1 MKRIQKPG
9 GFNRALDS
17 HRALF
22 LIIFS
27 LLAIWSFSL
36 TIGAASAHGFSS
48 VAYAS
53 VSSGDNDLISVE
65 LKLEYD
71 LLIVSAADT
80 QKEDA
85 LFQEGTEAFESRDLD
100 EQSTVLNEHSDTVM
114 AYVTDRFTVS
124 TPDQTCVLGSDGPAR
139 SEIVEGVPYG
149 ILTLEADCPETN
161 DGHVITSNLFP
172 DEEGY
177 VRDTKTIVSYDLDLQ
192 NGSAALDKQTPSVST
207 QQSTWERFW
216 SFFVLGAEHLLGG
229 IDHVLFLLALIV
241 GSRRLREVVLAATA
255 FTVAHSVTFI
265 LAATGLISVP
275 ASVIEPVIAIS
286 IAIVSGWYLFKLWR
300 KGAEVD
306 TFDTN
311 VGALG
316 LDRSGWFRLGVIF
329 LFGLVHGLGFAA
341 ALGIDEPWSWTLLW
355 SLLVFN
361 VGIEAVQIGLIL
373 IIFPILVLLRRR
385 APRTERWI
393 SAIVAAVVTLFGLV
407 WFVQRIFEG

>member
-1 MKRIQKPG
+1 MKRLMKPG
-9 GFNRALDS
+9 GF
-17 HRALF
+17 HRTWCTLGMF
-22 LIIFS
+22 LVLGFCNI
-27 LLAIWSFSL
+27 
-36 TIGAASAHGFSS
+36 IGAFSASAHGFNS
-48 VAYAS
+48 VVYAA
-53 VSSGDNDLISVE
+53 VSSADDGNVAVE

-85 LFQEGTEAFESRDLD
+85 LFQEGTDAFESGDLD
-100 EQSTVLNEHSDTVM
+100 EQSTVLNKYLDTVM
-114 AYVTDRFTVS
+114 TYVTDRFSVS
-124 TPDQTCVLGSDGPAR
+124 AADQTCALGSVGKAK

-149 ILTLEADCPETN
+149 IFTIEAECPETN

-177 VRDTKTIVSYDLDLQ
+177 VRDTKTILSYDLDLQ
-192 NGSAALDKQTPSVST
+192 NGSAALDRQNPSVST

-216 SFFVLGAEHLLGG
+216 SFFLLGAEHLLGG

-255 FTVAHSVTFI
+255 FTMAHSVTFI
-265 LAATGLISVP
+265 LAATGFISVP

-286 IAIVSGWYLFKLWR
+286 IAIVSGWYLFNLLR
-300 KGAEVD
+300 KGSEVD
-306 TFDTN
+306 TFDSN

-329 LFGLVHGLGFAA
+329 VFGLVHGMGFAA

-361 VGIEAVQIGLIL
+361 IGIEAVQIGLIL
-373 IIFPILVLLRRR
+373 VVFPILVFLRRR
-385 APRTERWI
+385 APRAERWI
-393 SAIVAAVVTLFGLV
+393 SAIVATVVTAAGLL
-407 WFVQRIFEG
+407 WFIQRIVGG